1 MRLFFSTLLLLN
13 LVGCTKN
20 SNKQIFIFGHAGMGL
35 SMQNAIYHDNSK
47 EAVELCLSFPGSNGV
62 EVDIQMDQQ
71 GCLWLYHDDFLDQ
84 ITSLGGCINS
94 KNTSEIEQCHY
105 KTLKKEKLVKLIEI
119 LPLIK
124 SNQKIFLD
132 LKIANSCSNNLIDYQ
147 LFKQSLTLA
156 LSSISENV
164 FLITND
170 AFWLSELAEQY
181 RTYFSSDNF
190 ELSKQIIAENPNCK
204 GLVTRNKAI
213 DKSQISYLKS
223 LGKEIYLFDIRSPK
237 GNRDALKKDPNGI
250 ITDDIRAALIER
262 E

>member
-94 KNTSEIEQCHY
+94 KNTPEIEQCHY
-105 KTLKKEKLVKLIEI
+105 KTLKKENLVKLIEI

-132 LKIANSCSNNLIDYQ
+132 LKISNSCSNSLVDYQ
-147 LFKQSLTLA
+147 LFKHSLTLA
-156 LSSISENV
+156 LNSTSENV
-164 FLITND
+164 CLITNNV
-170 AFWLSELAEQY
+170 FLLSELADQY
-181 RTYFSSDNF
+181 TTYFSSDNL
-190 ELSKQIIAENPNCK
+190 ELSKQIISENPDCR
-204 GLVTRNKAI
+204 GLVIRNKTI
-213 DKSQISYLKS
+213 EKSQVSYLKS
-223 LGKEIYLFDIRSPK
+223 LGKEIYLFDIRSPR
-237 GNRDALKKDPNGI
+237 GNRDALKKNPNGI

-262 E
+262 D